1 MGRLVLR
8 PERFVAGGDALARD
22 DDGRVVFVRGA
33 LPGETVV
40 ADVTS
45 AKTDW
50 ARARVVE
57 ILEPSPD
64 RVTPPCAARRAGCGG
79 CGWQHLSV
87 DAQRSARVG
96 IVTDALRRI
105 GRVEGPVVASGGGV
119 APTRYRTTVRIASGP
134 DGRAGFRAE
143 GSHDVVAAPDCLVA
157 HAPLAAVV
165 AGVRLDP
172 GVEATLR
179 MSVTTGELNA
189 RWDPAA
195 GEVHGLPDGTP
206 IGSRATVHED
216 VGGRRLRVSM
226 ASFFQSGPQAAELL
240 ATSIRRLAPELAHA
254 TVVVDA
260 YAGVGA
266 LAVVATGP
274 ETRVIAIETSRAA
287 VADARHNLAG
297 RDAEVVR
304 SEVGGWHRP
313 SGTAV
318 DVVIADPARTG
329 LGRPG
334 VAALTRTEAPVLVLV
349 SCDAASLGR
358 DTKLLAGAGYRHAR
372 TEVVDTFPQ
381 TTHVEAVTRFE
392 RV

>member
-1 MGRLVLR
+1 MSRLVLR

-40 ADVTS
+40 ADVTA
-45 AKTDW
+45 AKRDW
-50 ARARVVE
+50 ARAVVVE
-57 ILEPSPD
+57 VVDPSPD

-79 CGWQHLSV
+79 CGWQHLSLA
-87 DAQRSARVG
+87 AQQAARVG
-96 IVTDALRRI
+96 IVADALRRI
-105 GRVEGPVVASGGGV
+105 GRVDGAVVESGGGV
-119 APTRYRTTVRIASGP
+119 QPTRYRTTVRVAAGP

-157 HAPLAAVV
+157 HAPLAGVI
-165 AGVRLDP
+165 AGLRLDP

-179 MSVTTGELNA
+179 TSVATGELNA
-189 RWDPAA
+189 RWDRSV
-195 GEVHGLPDGTP
+195 GEVHGLPDGTA
-206 IGSRATVHED
+206 IGSTATVHED
-216 VGGRRLRVSM
+216 VAGRRLRVSM

-240 ATSIRRLAPELAHA
+240 AATIRDLAPELANA
-254 TVVVDA
+254 ALVVDA

-266 LAVVATGP
+266 LAACATDPG
-274 ETRVIAIETSRAA
+274 TRLIAIETSRAA
-287 VADARHNLAG
+287 VADAHHNLAG
-297 RDAEVVR
+297 RDADVVR
-304 SEVGGWHRP
+304 TEVGGWHRP
-313 SGTAV
+313 SGTV
-318 DVVIADPARTG
+318 IDVVLADPARTG

-334 VAALTRTEAPVLVLV
+334 VSALTRTAASVLVVV